1 MALLAPLR
9 RTIAAWLRPRDPR
22 HARGAAGERAAAK
35 FLRAHGLEILANNL
49 RTPRGELDLLAR
61 EGDCL
66 VIVEVKVLASAG
78 GTPAKLQ
85 VDRAKR
91 ERLRAGA
98 VWAAKRRRWTG
109 SVRIDVLAKDGER
122 EWEWIK
128 GAVEPGGRG

>member
-1 MALLAPLR
+1 MDLLAALR
-9 RTIAAWLRPRDPR
+9 KKLAAWLRPRDPR
-22 HARGAAGERAAAK
+22 HARGAEGERAAAQ
-35 FLRAHGLEILANNL
+35 FLRARGLEILEKNL
-49 RTPRGELDLLAR
+49 RTPRGEIDLLAR
-61 EGDCL
+61 EDDCL

-98 VWAAKRRRWTG
+98 IWAAKRRRWRG

-122 EWEWIK
+122 AWEWIK